1 MSSLFKKYKKSIHHF
16 YKSIWFFPAILTII
30 LLTLTAFKISGSS
43 IGVYNEYFYGNSKD
57 TNLLLNNPQN
67 IRSDEWIV
75 NTQMAIAQSNNNFER
90 VNDNIGYG
98 QDMSIM
104 TEAPTKD
111 LFTVFRPQNL
121 AFFVLPFDNAFA
133 FKWWFIGYLLILS
146 LYFLILQFM
155 PKKRLLSA
163 LIATSAFF
171 SPFIQ
176 WWYLY
181 GTLATVYHSF
191 FAALLLVLVI
201 KAKTTKS
208 KLLWSFLFF
217 YNFACFL
224 LVLYPPFQI
233 PALLVVLLF
242 TIGYLLDYYRSSN
255 FKSLLVNFS
264 YVFGASLLAILVFGV
279 FYLTRSS
286 VFEAINN
293 TAYPGERVIASGG
306 FDIYHFFSSNLAFL
320 QQFTRFSNNYQIAGS
335 TTNPSES
342 SNFVLLLPFLIIPL
356 LFTLWKSR
364 KVKDHHRLT
373 TISMIVCFAI
383 LVGWL
388 FIPNLG
394 TLGSLLLLD
403 KVPLNRLLVGLGI
416 LGYFCLILLI
426 HCVDQYKKSATKQYQ
441 AIIYSIACFLFILLI
456 SIKIADSLPL
466 FVTFKKALVLAVPIP
481 VILYLT
487 LTRRFVL
494 ASLGLLSF
502 SIFSTYAINPLYR
515 GTDIIQNHPLA
526 NIIQT
531 YSDEDEE
538 SRWVTDESALE
549 NFISANGAK
558 SLTGVFAYPQKDI
571 WNKFEDDENI
581 YNRYAHTN
589 YVFDRNPNL
598 EKPSDLLLVGED
610 NFGIIT
616 EPCGAFIKDNDV
628 RFIITRVKFDKDENC
643 TVLDQTISYPE
654 KQFYIY
660 RIEF

>member
-1 MSSLFKKYKKSIHHF
+1 MSFSLGKLGIYTRNL
-16 YKSIWFFPAILTII
+16 YKSVWLFPVILTLV
-30 LLTLTAFKISGSS
+30 LLALTTFKISGSS
-43 IGVYNEYFYGNSKD
+43 IGVYNEYFYGSSKD

-111 LFTVFRPQNL
+111 IFTVFRPQNL

-146 LYFLILQFM
+146 LYFLVLQFM

-163 LIATSAFF
+163 IIATSAFF

-181 GTLATVYHSF
+181 GTLASVYHSF
-191 FAALLLVLVI
+191 FAALLLVLII

-242 TIGYLLDYYRSSN
+242 TIGYLLDHYRSSN
-255 FKSLLVNFS
+255 LKSLVVNLS
-264 YVFGASLLAILVFGV
+264 YVFGASLVAVLVFGL
-279 FYLTRSS
+279 FYLTRSNI
-286 VFEAINN
+286 FEAINN

-306 FDIYHFFSSNLAFL
+306 FDFYHFFSSNLAFL

-335 TTNPSES
+335 NTNPSES
-342 SNFVLLLPFLIIPL
+342 SNFVLLLPFLIVPL
-356 LFTLWKSR
+356 LYTLWKSR
-364 KVKDHHRLT
+364 KGKDDHRLT
-373 TISMIVCFAI
+373 TISLILCFVI
-383 LVGWL
+383 LLGWL
-388 FIPNLG
+388 FIPNLE
-394 TLGSLLLLD
+394 TLGSLLLLN
-403 KVPLNRLLVGLGI
+403 KVPLYRLLIGLGI
-416 LGYFCLILLI
+416 LGYFCLVLLI
-426 HCVDQYKKSATKQYQ
+426 YRLNLSKKPAIKHSQ
-441 AIIYSIACFLFILLI
+441 AVIYSSACYIFILLI
-456 SIKIADSLPL
+456 SMEIADNLPL
-466 FVTFKKALVLAVPIP
+466 FVTFKKALALAVPIP
-481 VILYLT
+481 VILYLM

-502 SIFSTYAINPLYR
+502 SIFSTFAINPLYR
-515 GTDIIQNHPLA
+515 GTDILQNHPLA

-531 YSDEDEE
+531 YSDQDEE

-558 SLTGVFAYPQKDI
+558 SLTGVYAYPQKKI
-571 WNKFEDDENI
+571 WINFEDDETI

-589 YVFDRNPNL
+589 YIFDRNPKT

-616 EPCGAFIKDNDV
+616 EPCSKFIKDNNV